1 MLNNTLYK
9 ITSLQNLN
17 HTVSATIEINKDD
30 EIFKGH
36 FPGQPVLPGACM
48 LQIVKDVLESVL
60 NISIQL
66 KKAEQIKFLRIVN
79 PVENDILELTLSYN
93 SIDNVLFNVT
103 ADLTAKKIICFKF
116 SGAFIAR

>member
-1 MLNNTLYK
+1 MLKNALYK
-9 ITSLQNLN
+9 ITSLHNSN
-17 HTVSATIEINKDD
+17 HIVSAAIEINKND

-60 NISIQL
+60 NIPIQL

-79 PVENDILELTLSYN
+79 PVENHILELTLSYN
-93 SIDNVLFNVT
+93 SVDNVLFNVT
-103 ADLTAKKIICFKF
+103 ADLMAEKIIYFKF
-116 SGAFIAR
+116 RGAFIPR

>member
-9 ITSLQNLN
+9 ITSLQNPN
-17 HTVSATIEINKDD
+17 HTVSATIEINKED

-60 NISIQL
+60 NVSIQL

-79 PVENDILELTLSYN
+79 PVENPFLELTLSYN

-103 ADLTAKKIICFKF
+103 ADLTAKKIICFKYR
-116 SGAFIAR
+116 GTFIAR

>member
-9 ITSLQNLN
+9 ITSLQNPN

-60 NISIQL
+60 NIPIQL

-103 ADLTAKKIICFKF
+103 ADLMVEKNICFKYR
-116 SGAFIAR
+116 GAFIAR